1 MEEGGESVKE
11 VFSSFA
17 HVKHET
23 KKDKHKFVG
32 ANRPGS
38 EKTGKHQEILWFDV
52 RELITGNTKGKVLC
66 LIGFLDA
73 QLTVVKMS

>member
-1 MEEGGESVKE
+1 MEEGGELVKE
-11 VFSSFA
+11 DFSSLT

-38 EKTGKHQEILWFDV
+38 KKTGKEQEIFWFDV
-52 RELITGNTKGKVLC
+52 K
-66 LIGFLDA
+66 
-73 QLTVVKMS
+73 